1 MTTVLSRRGSALAAL
16 LALVALAVPL
26 SPANASGASPSPSPS
41 ASSTAEA
48 DGRVI
53 TFGIGPASKGKVD
66 RRPNF
71 NILLTKG
78 AATKDQVALVNL
90 TYKPLTLNLYA
101 ADAVNTTDGQLSL
114 QPANEQPTDVAK
126 WVTFDT
132 PTGKPYV
139 VVKPRST
146 LVVPFTV
153 KAPKNTYVGDHLA
166 GIVAS
171 TVTRGQTPGDRT
183 TDVEFEQRIAVRL
196 GVRIAGELAPA
207 LAVEN
212 VSASYAGTLNPFG
225 AGTATVTY
233 TVHNTGNV
241 RLGGEQKVTI
251 AGLAGSAAVADSL
264 QDIPMLLP
272 GSTAT
277 VTVPVADVR
286 PLGPMTATVEVAPV
300 SVAGDANPPVAV
312 ASSSTVVW
320 AVPWLLVA
328 LVLLLVVA
336 VLALLRVRRARRV
349 AAAPVEGSRR
359 AAEPAGRRA

>member
-1 MTTVLSRRGSALAAL
+1 MVITT
-16 LALVALAVPL
+16 LALPVGTAQ
-26 SPANASGASPSPSPS
+26 ASGASPSPSPS
-41 ASSTAEA
+41 PSGTAEA
-48 DGRVI
+48 DGRVV
-53 TFGIGPASKGKVD
+53 TFGIGPATKGKVD

-78 AATKDQVALVNL
+78 ASTKDEVALVNL
-90 TYKPLTLNLYA
+90 TYKPITLNLYA
-101 ADAVNTTDGQLSL
+101 ADAVNTADGQLSL
-114 QPANEQPTDVAK
+114 QPANVEATDVAS
-126 WVTFDT
+126 WVVFKT
-132 PTGKPYV
+132 PMGKPYV

-153 KAPKNTYVGDHLA
+153 KAPTGTYVGDHLA

-183 TDVEFEQRIAVRL
+183 TDVQFEQRIGVRL
-196 GVRIAGELAPA
+196 GVRIAGALEPSLAI
-207 LAVEN
+207 ED

-225 AGTATVTY
+225 AGTATVSY
-233 TVHNTGNV
+233 TVRNTGNV

-272 GSTAT
+272 GGSAT
-277 VTVPVADVR
+277 VTVPVDDVR
-286 PLGPMTATVEVAPV
+286 PLGPMTATVEVTPLT
-300 SVAGDANPPVAV
+300 VAGDANPPVQV
-312 ASSSTVVW
+312 ASASTVVW

-328 LVLLLVVA
+328 LVLVAVVALLV
-336 VLALLRVRRARRV
+336 LLRMRRVRRA
-349 AAAPVEGSRR
+349 ASAPTEGSRR